1 MENQK
6 DKKKKKVL
14 MPFGL
19 RNKLIAAISMLLVS
33 SIMMVSSTYAW
44 FTLSTAPE
52 VKGISTSVG
61 ANGNLEIALLNPT
74 GDLSL
79 IKSNAGDSSKEL
91 NEKNLTWGNL
101 VDLNYASAGGTNF
114 YGLDK
119 IQLMPA
125 RLNATTSA
133 DGVTA
138 ITKEKIA
145 NLLLI
150 PSYGTDGRVDQVNI
164 NTINSGALADTG
176 KFSYAAGTPNY
187 GVRAI
192 GVSGDMTAQE
202 TGLMDARASYKQHMA
217 AAREG
222 VSTVMYNNMQAMTNA
237 VIAIMQNGDLNE
249 SQQNAVKALITASD
263 NSLTEIDKAYGAA
276 LKAYA
281 ASKVSDA
288 TQYAALSAALAE
300 KEAYTEIKAILEKT
314 GENYSDALSGVMNNN
329 PVATAYGKLQEQ
341 VTAVNNAKAEVN
353 KADANYK
360 TALKFLMDVNKATI
374 NDLKIEKP
382 LETASD
388 EEIAKTIW
396 VKKTNENGEFVE
408 FKVNESLATTF
419 IRSTNI
425 KLLDNSGVL
434 AYIGSVA
441 SDITVAGSVD
451 LNVTNGDLT
460 VTAPGVPVT
469 IQTVTTQD
477 TTVSGPLATLSAAA
491 ATGGTKYITDTYGY
505 VVDMAFRTNAAD
517 SKLRLST
524 DGTQRIYNGNEG
536 SQNEQTMGEGSN
548 MTFKSATEGGKPV
561 LNDAAVAKLMQAI
574 RVVFFDPTE
583 GTIYGVATIEAKDI
597 SAVTVAATETTT
609 EQQWRGKLT
618 LKNYTVE
625 DGQLKVTAKTVAEDA
640 TTEQK
645 AALNDLMALT
655 QNTAAKMSVLVYLD
669 GDVVDNS
676 MVANAAKSIDGKLNL
691 QFTSSAELKPM
702 KNSQLFNG
710 NNAATQ
716 PRP

>member
-91 NEKNLTWGNL
+91 NVKNLTWGNL
-101 VDLNYASAGGTNF
+101 VDLSYTKTGTEKNF
-114 YGLDK
+114 YGLDN

-176 KFSYAAGTPNY
+176 KFSYADGTPNY

-249 SQQNAVKALITASD
+249 SQQNAVNALITASD
-263 NSLTEIDKAYGAA
+263 KSLTEIDKAYGAA

-300 KEAYTEIKAILEKT
+300 KEAYTDIKAILEKT
-314 GENYSDALSGVMNNN
+314 GEKYSDALSGVMNNN
-329 PVATAYGKLQEQ
+329 PVATAYGALQTQQGNVQAAQDE
-341 VTAVNNAKAEVN
+341 VNNSK
-353 KADANYK
+353 YK
-360 TALKFLMDVNKATI
+360 EALKHLMDVNKATI

-382 LETASD
+382 QENASD

-396 VKKTNENGEFVE
+396 VKKTNEDGSFKE

-451 LNVTNGDLT
+451 LDVTKGDFT

-477 TTVSGPLATLSAAA
+477 TTVSGPLATLPAAA

-524 DGTQRIYNGNEG
+524 DGIQRIYNGNEG

-597 SAVTVAATETTT
+597 GAVTVATGETTT

-618 LKNYTVE
+618 LKDYTVDE
-625 DGQLKVTAKTVAEDA
+625 NNQLKVTAKTVAEDA
-640 TTEQK
+640 TAEQK

-669 GDVVDNS
+669 GDNVDNS
-676 MVANAAKSIDGKLNL
+676 MVANAAKSIEGKLNL
-691 QFTSSAELKPM
+691 QFTSSAKLVPM

-710 NNAATQ
+710 K
-716 PRP
+716 